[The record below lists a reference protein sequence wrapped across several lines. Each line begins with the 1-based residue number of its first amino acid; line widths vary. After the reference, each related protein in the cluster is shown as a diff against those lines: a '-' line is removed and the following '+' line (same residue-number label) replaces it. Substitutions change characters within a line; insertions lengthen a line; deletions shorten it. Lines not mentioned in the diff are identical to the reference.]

1 MILYIC
7 HFIIS
12 SNALDNTY
20 FPTYFP
26 DLYTFEA
33 AHFNF
38 YHQLS
43 LEFLKQ

>member
-1 MILYIC
+1 MC
-7 HFIIS
+7 HFIKS
-12 SNALDNTY
+12 SNALVNTY
-20 FPTYFP
+20 FPTYLP
-26 DLYTFEA
+26 YLYTLEA